1 MLIEPNRS
9 MGRAGGAER
18 LLWLS
23 DDNEVD
29 QTLAGLHEVLVGAMR
44 VGGGRVP
51 SPLLEAW
58 SVYHRFRQL
67 AVPLVH
73 LEEARGKACRTV
85 TLKERIAA
93 LDASSPIASGPLGSY
108 LDARWPQ
115 ITETL
120 AKLYELFIER
130 KEPAKFYTLACAVQ
144 EAIGSESS
152 NGQDE
157 PIRIVAPTSHERTM
171 LATQLGDLVDG

>member
-1 MLIEPNRS
+1 MLVEPNRS
-9 MGRAGGAER
+9 IGRARGAER

-23 DDNEVD
+23 DDDGVD

-73 LEEARGKACRTV
+73 LEEARSKVYRTV

-93 LDASSPIASGPLGSY
+93 LELSSP
-108 LDARWPQ
+108 
-115 ITETL
+115 
-120 AKLYELFIER
+120 
-130 KEPAKFYTLACAVQ
+130 
-144 EAIGSESS
+144 
-152 NGQDE
+152 
-157 PIRIVAPTSHERTM
+157 
-171 LATQLGDLVDG
+171 